1 MIPVRGLYLLLTLVD
16 NESFGPGDPSFILT
30 YVKLLKC
37 YWQAN
42 NVKFHSIYQGESCN
56 NTHHQ
61 WLGSMVGTQNANI
74 IQWPVDI
81 RVHKC
86 FNLKKSAICVGVF
99 DVPLLF
105 RIVINQHLIIIIRDS
120 MEQISLIQTIVLVMD
135 WHGLNRLAIDTWGVL
150 QGKHYMLMYVRLE
163 CVVFCI

>member
-61 WLGSMVGTQNANI
+61 WLWSMVGTQNANI

-86 FNLKKSAICVGVF
+86 FNLRKSAICVGV
-99 DVPLLF
+99 LTSY
-105 RIVINQHLIIIIRDS
+105 NHYTWQHGTDF
-120 MEQISLIQTIVLVMD
+120 LIQTIVLVMD
-135 WHGLNRLAIDTWGVL
+135 WHGGGGGGGGWWGW
-150 QGKHYMLMYVRLE
+150 GGGGGGGGWWGWWWWM
-163 CVVFCI
+163 CVFVCAKLIKQTE